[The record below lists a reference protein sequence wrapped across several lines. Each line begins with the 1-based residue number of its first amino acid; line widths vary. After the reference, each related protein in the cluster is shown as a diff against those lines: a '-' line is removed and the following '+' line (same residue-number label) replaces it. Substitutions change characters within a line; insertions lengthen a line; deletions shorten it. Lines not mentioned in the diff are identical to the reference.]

1 MRLGHSRAVP
11 ARSNRQQPRGTGST
25 RKNRTPVQVPALD
38 WPALLYDDNVPLGDL
53 IAEMVAHGQEIN
65 AQAMMA

>member
-1 MRLGHSRAVP
+1 
-11 ARSNRQQPRGTGST
+11 
-25 RKNRTPVQVPALD
+25 VPALD